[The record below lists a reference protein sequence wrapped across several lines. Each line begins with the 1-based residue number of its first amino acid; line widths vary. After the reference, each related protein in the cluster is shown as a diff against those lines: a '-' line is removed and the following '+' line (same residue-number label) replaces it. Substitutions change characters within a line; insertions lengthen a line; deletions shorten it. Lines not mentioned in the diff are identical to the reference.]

1 MQAIGSG
8 YQNFNSYNNYPS
20 VRNNAT
26 FGRQNM
32 EEDNSVQNFAISAG
46 GLGVAS
52 LLLQRASKY
61 LGDQLMAGKEFTSPE
76 NVKKVADNMVKDA
89 ALKDVLVEYI
99 DHSNKGKFGRD
110 MAQALEPVAQG
121 QNAFYLDR
129 PILHEGKK
137 VKLAVA
143 PEAKPSLMLHELG
156 HAVNSSKGKFMQ
168 FLQKSRGWAM
178 GIPTALLVLNGL
190 MGKDKDGKKNF
201 VEKNAGLIGFGAFLP
216 TIIEEGM
223 ASLRG
228 IKAAAKANLGK
239 SANLNVLKRNYA
251 LAWGTYVLAGIG
263 LGVAAKQSVISSN

>member
-8 YQNFNSYNNYPS
+8 YQNFNSYNNYPN

-26 FGRQNM
+26 FGRQNLQ
-32 EEDNSVQNFAISAG
+32 EDDSVQNFAISAG

-89 ALKDVLVEYI
+89 ALKDVHVEYI

-121 QNAFYLDR
+121 QNAFYMDR
-129 PILHEGKK
+129 PILHEGKE

-143 PEAKPSLMLHELG
+143 PKTKPSLMLHELG
-156 HAVNSSKGKFMQ
+156 HAINSSKGKFMQ

-190 MGKDKDGKKNF
+190 MGKDNDGKKNF

-223 ASLRG
+223 ASFRG

-263 LGVAAKQSVISSN
+263 LGVAAKQSVIGQ